1 LLPSEIEAYFDFT
14 IDFPPSG
21 TLPYYVGPPL
31 LESSVYKS
39 LVDAGDRLRRR
50 GGGNLE
56 GVNTNYW
63 YLSGCE
69 ATPAVVHMED
79 AGLGSVNTVCGGD
92 TKLWLFIP
100 ASQREA
106 FEKHIKK
113 HSPNFRCS

>member
-1 LLPSEIEAYFDFT
+1 
-14 IDFPPSG
+14 
-21 TLPYYVGPPL
+21 
-31 LESSVYKS
+31 
-39 LVDAGDRLRRR
+39 VDAGDRLRRR

-79 AGLGSVNTVCGGD
+79 AGLGSVNAVRGGD

-113 HSPNFRCS
+113 HSLNFRCSQAVRHQDRLVSPRLLRE